1 MATYY
6 FVGDGSEVIACEAY
20 EANARDIANELN
32 RKSGDDSHCVY
43 SLTSDELNEK
53 TRDDSRESG
62 ECYVHAAE
70 RAVCLDSYEL
80 SAN

>member
-20 EANARDIANELN
+20 EVNARDIANELN
-32 RKSGDDSHCVY
+32 RKSGGDVHQVY

-53 TRDDSRESG
+53 SDDH
-62 ECYVHAAE
+62 YVHAAE

-80 SAN
+80 SAS